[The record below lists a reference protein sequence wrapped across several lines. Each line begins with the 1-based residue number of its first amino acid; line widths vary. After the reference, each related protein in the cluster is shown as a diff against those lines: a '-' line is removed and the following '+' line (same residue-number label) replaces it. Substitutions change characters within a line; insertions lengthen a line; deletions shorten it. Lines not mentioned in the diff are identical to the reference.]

1 MDLGMVRILE
11 IDSQGELRVPAEVLR
26 QLSLTDQYRLEIQ
39 EGALIL
45 RPVTEQP
52 FWRVA
57 TSEARAK
64 RWLNWADQP
73 RPQGAGLPDDALKR
87 DAIYRGG
94 ENPGF

>member
-1 MDLGMVRILE
+1 MVRILE

-57 TSEARAK
+57 TAEARAK
-64 RWLNWADQP
+64 RWLSWADRP
-73 RPQGAGLPDDALKR
+73 RPQGAGLPDDALKW